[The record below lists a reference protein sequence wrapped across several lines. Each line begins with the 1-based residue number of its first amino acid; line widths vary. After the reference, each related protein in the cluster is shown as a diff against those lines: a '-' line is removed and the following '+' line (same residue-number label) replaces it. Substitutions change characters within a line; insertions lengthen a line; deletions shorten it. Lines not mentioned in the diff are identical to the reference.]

1 VNRNEALQAMN
12 KRIGNIDL
20 PLRYYPDTIMGT
32 NHMAHALQAR
42 GGLPQ
47 QERMVRDKL
56 KSLDH
61 ATLYSY

>member
-1 VNRNEALQAMN
+1 MA
-12 KRIGNIDL
+12 KRMGNINL
-20 PLRYYPDTIMGT
+20 PLRYYPDTVSGA
-32 NHMAHALQAR
+32 NHMAHGLMAR